1 MTFKLTACL
10 AAAIA
15 IASIGI
21 ARARLPSGFVYLSE
35 VDPTIKQDIRYAGSH
50 NFVGRP
56 VRGYLAAECV
66 LTEQAARA
74 LAAVQKEL
82 APRNLSLVMWDCYR
96 PARAVA
102 DFATWSRIPGDR
114 RMKEEFYPNTDKSR
128 LFALGYIASQSA
140 HSHGT
145 TVDLGIVPSNFTY
158 PPAFDPASPLQP
170 CTAPKGQRF
179 DDGTIDLG
187 TGYDCLDP
195 MATTTNPRVSKE
207 AINNRLLLR
216 SLMVRYG
223 FRPYSREWWHFQL
236 NSDPFGQAF
245 DFPIVPRTRQSRA
258 N

>member
-1 MTFKLTACL
+1 
-10 AAAIA
+10 
-15 IASIGI
+15 
-21 ARARLPSGFVYLSE
+21 
-35 VDPTIKQDIRYAGSH
+35 
-50 NFVGRP
+50 
-56 VRGYLAAECV
+56 
-66 LTEQAARA
+66 
-74 LAAVQKEL
+74 
-82 APRNLSLVMWDCYR
+82 MWDCYR

-102 DFATWSRIPGDR
+102 DFASWSRIPGDH
-114 RMKEEFYPNTDKSR
+114 RMKQEFYPNTDKSR

-145 TVDLGIVPSNFTY
+145 TVDLGIVPSNVTY
-158 PPAFDPASPLQP
+158 PPAYDPNTPLQP

-195 MATTTNPRVSKE
+195 LATTTNPRVSKD

-216 SLMVRYG
+216 GLMVRYG

-245 DFPIVPRTRQSRA
+245 DFPIVSRTRQSRT

>member
-1 MTFKLTACL
+1 MPFKLTACL
-10 AAAIA
+10 ATAIA

-21 ARARLPSGFVYLSE
+21 ARAQLPSGFVYLSQ
-35 VDPTIKQDIRYAGSH
+35 VDPTIKQDIRYAGPH
-50 NFVGRP
+50 NFIGRP

-74 LAAVQKEL
+74 LTAVQKEL

-102 DFATWSRIPGDR
+102 DFASWSRIPGDH
-114 RMKEEFYPNTDKSR
+114 RMKEEFYPNTDKGR

-145 TVDLGIVPSNFTY
+145 TVDLGIVPSNVSY
-158 PPAFDPASPLQP
+158 PPAYDPNVPLQP

-179 DDGTIDLG
+179 EDGTIDLG

-195 MATTTNPRVSKE
+195 MATTTNPRVSKD

-245 DFPIVPRTRQSRA
+245 DFPITPRTRQSRA